1 MCLHSAS
8 GSGRGVQNTIIII
21 KRAKASDVGPIIIGS
36 LVCCRW
42 SVPFGSAAADDDI
55 VTGSSRILLWCTIFY
70 SIIVGG
76 DNTLSGGGAWTH
88 RAEQRIV
95 QSWQMIMAGWHG
107 PLFDGL
113 WIILFRILNSFFL
126 STTIR
131 NKRRSYGRVLDQ
143 AVVWQT
149 YTIWSSLDQVFRFSL
164 SHSHRVDRLIQSP
177 HFSSSPNFDWVGWST
192 REWCKDGG
200 IQLVNHRRVIT
211 GTKFICIHS
220 VAW

>member
-1 MCLHSAS
+1 MLGQS
-8 GSGRGVQNTIIII
+8 
-21 KRAKASDVGPIIIGS
+21 S
-36 LVCCRW
+36 LVHW
-42 SVPFGSAAADDDI
+42 SAVGGQCPL
-55 VTGSSRILLWCTIFY
+55 VLRLLMMILLPDRRGFFYGAQYFY

-113 WIILFRILNSFFL
+113 WIIFFRILNSFFL

-211 GTKFICIHS
+211 GTKFIRIHS

>member
-42 SVPFGSAAADDDI
+42 SVPFGSAGADDDI

-95 QSWQMIMAGWHG
+95 QS
-107 PLFDGL
+107 
-113 WIILFRILNSFFL
+113 
-126 STTIR
+126 
-131 NKRRSYGRVLDQ
+131 
-143 AVVWQT
+143 
-149 YTIWSSLDQVFRFSL
+149 
-164 SHSHRVDRLIQSP
+164 
-177 HFSSSPNFDWVGWST
+177 
-192 REWCKDGG
+192 
-200 IQLVNHRRVIT
+200 
-211 GTKFICIHS
+211 
-220 VAW
+220 